1 MTFKRIVL
9 AGAVASAT
17 LLAAQIASACTRLV
31 YLGDD
36 SQVITARSM
45 DWKSD
50 VGTNLWIFPQG
61 MERDGAAGPN
71 SVKWVSKYG
80 SVVASGYDVSTTDG
94 INEKGLSANL
104 LWLVESVYPTPES
117 NKPTLSISAWAQYVL
132 DNYATVEEAVTAL
145 EKEPF
150 AVITDKVPG
159 EEHLATLHLS
169 LSDASGDSE

>member
-1 MTFKRIVL
+1 
-9 AGAVASAT
+9 
-17 LLAAQIASACTRLV
+17 
-31 YLGDD
+31 
-36 SQVITARSM
+36 
-45 DWKSD
+45 
-50 VGTNLWIFPQG
+50 

-150 AVITDKVPG
+150 AVITDKVRVKSAWRHCTFHYP
-159 EEHLATLHLS
+159 TLPVTAPLLNILMVS
-169 LSDASGDSE
+169 R